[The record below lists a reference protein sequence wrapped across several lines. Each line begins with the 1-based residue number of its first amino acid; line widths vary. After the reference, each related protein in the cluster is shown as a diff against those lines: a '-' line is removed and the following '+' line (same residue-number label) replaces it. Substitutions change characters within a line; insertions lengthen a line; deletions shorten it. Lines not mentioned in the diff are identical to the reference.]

1 MSTTGIGGS
10 AAPPAA
16 PVSEFRNGWRMLV
29 AASIGI
35 AFGAS
40 PIPYNSIG
48 AFTVPLTEEFG
59 WGRGDVQFAILGF
72 TIAVVIAVPII
83 GALADRFGVRRVALA
98 TLIAFGLGFAALS
111 LTPASLFG
119 FYAIWIVTGLL
130 GGGSTPVTWTRGV
143 NAWFEKR
150 RGMALAIAL
159 MGTGITAAILPR
171 LTTWLIAGFGWRTAF
186 AAISLLPLAVALPI
200 AIAWFREPTFHPSEK
215 MLAPPE
221 QTGVTV
227 RQALANYRF
236 WVIAVALFVI
246 ATGVGGLITNFLP
259 LLTDRGFTV
268 ADAAWT
274 SGAIGVSLIIG
285 RLGVGYLLDRVWAP
299 LVTFPLLVM
308 PAIACVI
315 LMQDQVGQL
324 SAIAAACM
332 IGVAAGAETDLVAY
346 LAARYF
352 GLRNYGTIYGLQY
365 AVFAMASGLAPWAF
379 GRVYDQFGTYDPIL
393 IVSSIG
399 FVVGAAALL
408 TLGRYPDF
416 SAKRNQATDSP
427 LGK

>member
-1 MSTTGIGGS
+1 
-10 AAPPAA
+10 
-16 PVSEFRNGWRMLV
+16 MLV

-40 PIPYNSIG
+40 PIPFNSIG

-59 WGRGDVQFAILGF
+59 WGRGDVQFAILGY

-83 GALADRFGVRRVALA
+83 GALADRFGVRRVALG

-119 FYAIWIVTGLL
+119 FYTIWIITGLL

-143 NAWFEKR
+143 NAWFERR

-159 MGTGITAAILPR
+159 MGTGITAAFLPR
-171 LTTWLIAGFGWRTAF
+171 LTTWLIAEFGWRTAF
-186 AAISLLPLAVALPI
+186 ATISLLPLAVALPI
-200 AIAWFREPTFHPSEK
+200 AVAWFREPTVERSGK
-215 MLAPPE
+215 TRAPRE

-236 WVIAVALFVI
+236 WVIAVALFAI
-246 ATGVGGLITNFLP
+246 AMGVGGLITNFLP
-259 LLTDRGFTV
+259 LLTDRGFST

-274 SGAIGVSLIIG
+274 SGAIGISLIIG

-308 PAIACVI
+308 PAIACAI
-315 LMQDQVGQL
+315 LMQDQVGQV

-352 GLRNYGTIYGLQY
+352 GLRHYGTIYGLQY
-365 AVFAMASGLAPWAF
+365 AVFAMASGIAPWAF
-379 GRVYDQFGTYDPIL
+379 GRVYDQFGTYDPVL
-393 IVSSIG
+393 TVFSVG
-399 FVVGAAALL
+399 FVVGAAALF

-416 SAKRNQATDSP
+416 SVRPD
-427 LGK
+427 